1 MSTRAPMTGLA
12 VLWSTDEP
20 VEDQAAL
27 ALLSQLRQLVQALWQ
42 RLPAEVQAII
52 ACDLRRVVIIPGR
65 PRPVVTYGHVD
76 EEMLLCLADAPAL
89 MQEEFEE
96 WKPALTWVIVCG
108 FGRAFLWSLLT
119 RLVGV
124 NPMRQEYSAHA
135 EGLPGGVWLTAMV
148 AGGFGDPSIRT
159 LLHRMIEGLALAW
172 GFGAELAT
180 VLELEICQPLEGA
193 EHWGLAPDLRRIAQV
208 LQCGN
213 T

>member
-1 MSTRAPMTGLA
+1 
-12 VLWSTDEP
+12 
-20 VEDQAAL
+20 
-27 ALLSQLRQLVQALWQ
+27 
-42 RLPAEVQAII
+42 
-52 ACDLRRVVIIPGR
+52 
-65 PRPVVTYGHVD
+65 
-76 EEMLLCLADAPAL
+76 
-89 MQEEFEE
+89 
-96 WKPALTWVIVCG
+96 LTWVIVCG

-135 EGLPGGVWLTAMV
+135 EGLPGGAWLTAMV

-180 VLELEICQPLEGA
+180 VLELDICQPPEGA
-193 EHWGLAPDLRRIAQV
+193 EHWGLAPDLRWIAQT